1 MLMVAIA
8 SKQPNKQTR
17 KTPTKKK
24 ISWETFQKKYLSR
37 EDKYKYEWV
46 DGYVEKTNRTM
57 DKNQS
62 YIFDNLADFLD
73 ELKLN
78 QSINGRFIAEVDSF
92 FNKQHRRPDIAFYTK
107 EQIRADKNN
116 AVSIPQFVIEV
127 ISSTDQVNRLVKKL
141 KDYRAADVKVIWLI
155 FPEAQEIHVY
165 RGLDSQIKQ
174 GNDIC
179 SADEIIKGFKMKVAD
194 VFK

>member
-1 MLMVAIA
+1 MVAIA
-8 SKQPNKQTR
+8 SKQPDKQPK

-46 DGYVEKTNRTM
+46 DGCVEKTPRSI
-57 DKNQS
+57 DKTQS

-73 ELKLN
+73 DLKKS
-78 QSINGRFIAEVDSF
+78 QSINGRFIAEVDTF
-92 FNKQHRRPDIAFYTK
+92 FNKQHRRPDIAFFTK
-107 EQIRADKNN
+107 VQIRADKSN
-116 AVSIPQFVIEV
+116 AASIPQFVIEV

-141 KDYRAADVKVIWLI
+141 QDYRAAKVKIIWLI
-155 FPEAQEIHVY
+155 YPEAKEIHVY
-165 RGLDSQIKQ
+165 RGIDSQIRQ
-174 GNDIC
+174 GDDIC
-179 SADEIIKGFKMKVAD
+179 SAEEVIKGFKMKVSE